1 MLSGLFNLD
10 NPVFKFLSTLVDL
23 VVLNVL
29 FVISCLPIFTIGAAL
44 TSLQYVMVTGWDTQ
58 NSKLIK
64 MYTRSFKQNFK
75 QSTVVWLVML
85 VVGAFF
91 AATGWMIYQQS
102 KVDDSVIFMAIV
114 IVFALICLAYL
125 CIFTYIWPMIA
136 KFENTTM
143 MMVVNS
149 LVMAISHLP
158 STLIAW
164 MIFGLGVYF
173 MLTNMV
179 VAAFGVL
186 ILCAVIAYFMGK
198 VFQNVFA
205 PYLKEIRHFDG
216 EPLDYESPSVDLE
229 HSYAEAKREVAEMSA
244 ECAEDGETAD
254 EEESVE
260 DEVIAEDEEVLE
272 DDRTLE
278 TDEMVEGV
286 DETEDK

>member
-23 VVLNVL
+23 ALLNVL
-29 FVISCLPIFTIGAAL
+29 FVISCIPIFTIGAAL
-44 TSLQYVMVTGWDTQ
+44 TALQYVMVTGWDTQ

-75 QSTVVWLVML
+75 QSTIVWLVML
-85 VVGAFF
+85 VIGAFF

-102 KVDDSVIFMAIV
+102 KVDDSVIFMVII

-149 LVMAISHLP
+149 LVMAVSHLP
-158 STLIAW
+158 STLIVW
-164 MIFGLGVYF
+164 MIFGLGVYC
-173 MLTNMV
+173 MSMNLV

-216 EPLDYESPSVDLE
+216 EPLDYESPGVDLE
-229 HSYAEAKREVAEMSA
+229 HSYAEAKREVAQMA
-244 ECAEDGETAD
+244 
-254 EEESVE
+254 
-260 DEVIAEDEEVLE
+260 LE
-272 DDRTLE
+272 RTK
-278 TDEMVEGV
+278 GNAQ
-286 DETEDK
+286 ETEQMEEMEDVEEDVGLDVSKIEENIEAADDK

>member
-10 NPVFKFLSTLVDL
+10 NPIFKFLSTLVDL
-23 VVLNVL
+23 ALLNVL
-29 FVISCLPIFTIGAAL
+29 FVISCIPIFTIGAAL
-44 TSLQYVMVTGWDTQ
+44 TALQYVMVTGWDTQ

-75 QSTVVWLVML
+75 QSTIVWLVML
-85 VVGAFF
+85 VIGAFF

-102 KVDDSVIFMAIV
+102 KVDDSVIFMVII

-125 CIFTYIWPMIA
+125 CVFTYIWPMIA

-149 LVMAISHLP
+149 LVMAVSHLP
-158 STLIAW
+158 STLIVW
-164 MIFGLGVYF
+164 MIFGLGVYC
-173 MLTNMV
+173 MSMNLV

-216 EPLDYESPSVDLE
+216 EPLDYESPGVDLE
-229 HSYAEAKREVAEMSA
+229 HSYAEAKREVAQMA
-244 ECAEDGETAD
+244 
-254 EEESVE
+254 
-260 DEVIAEDEEVLE
+260 LE
-272 DDRTLE
+272 RTQE
-278 TDEMVEGV
+278 NAQ
-286 DETEDK
+286 ETEQMEEMEDVEEDVGSDVSKIEENIEAADDK

>member
-10 NPVFKFLSTLVDL
+10 NPIFKFLSTLVDL
-23 VVLNVL
+23 VLLNVL
-29 FVISCLPIFTIGAAL
+29 FVISCIPIFTIGAAL

-114 IVFALICLAYL
+114 IVFVLICLAYL

-136 KFENTTM
+136 KFENTTL

-158 STLIAW
+158 STIIAW

-216 EPLDYESPSVDLE
+216 EPLDYESPGVDLE
-229 HSYAEAKREVAEMSA
+229 HSYAEAKREVAEMAA
-244 ECAEDGETAD
+244 ENAEEGNAEDVDAVASED
-254 EEESVE
+254 EEAVE
-260 DEVIAEDEEVLE
+260 DEPCDADDNVEVAENADSQ
-272 DDRTLE
+272 
-278 TDEMVEGV
+278 
-286 DETEDK
+286 